1 MMKILIRTTSLL
13 LLVQALSGCAATV
26 VIPSADDANNP
37 SCAEVIVRLPTDT
50 DGLSKRSTNSQST
63 AAWGTP
69 VAVTLRCGLAPIDVS
84 TLPCLTAG
92 GVDWIV
98 DESAKPNYT
107 FTSFGRTPA
116 TSITIDSNKA
126 SGATV
131 LEDLGQA
138 VQFTPSTKN
147 CLG

>member
-1 MMKILIRTTSLL
+1 MMKFLIRSVILL
-13 LLVQALSGCAATV
+13 LCIPALSSCSATV
-26 VIPSADDANNP
+26 VLSPADDANNP
-37 SCAEVIVRLPTDT
+37 SCAKVIVRLPQET

-63 AAWGTP
+63 AAFGTP
-69 VAVTLRCGLAPIDVS
+69 VAVTLRCGLKPVLVS
-84 TLPCLTAG
+84 ALPCITAG

-98 DESAKPNYT
+98 DESNKPKYT
-107 FTSFGRTPA
+107 FISFGRTPA
-116 TSITIDSNKA
+116 TEITVDSRKA

-138 VQFTPSTKN
+138 VQFTPSTKK

>member
-1 MMKILIRTTSLL
+1 MMKFLIRTVSLL
-13 LLVQALSGCAATV
+13 LIVPALSGCAATV
-26 VIPSADDANNP
+26 VIPPADDANNP
-37 SCAEVIVRLPTDT
+37 SCAEVIVRLPTET
-50 DGLSKRSTNSQST
+50 DGLAKRSTNSQST

-69 VAVTLRCGLAPIDVS
+69 VAVTLRCGLAPIEVS
-84 TLPCLTAG
+84 AQPCLTAG

-138 VQFTPSTKN
+138 VQFTPSTKK